1 MNIFYINEDP
11 KIASLE
17 HCDKHAVKMCVE
29 YAQLLSTAHRL
40 LDGKEFVGKS
50 KTGRNVKRW
59 KHPMDFMDK
68 NLMLACHT
76 KHPSAI
82 WCRQTRGN
90 YSWLLHLLK
99 HLLKEFTYRY
109 GKRHSVEDRIPY
121 LNMLPQNINMTP
133 EITEMPQCMPE
144 YCKIPNNPL
153 AAYKNYYIKEK
164 TRFAT
169 WKNREIP
176 KWFQKKDIGI

>member
-59 KHPMDFMDK
+59 KHPIDFMDK

-82 WCRQTRGN
+82 WCRETRGN

-109 GKRHSVEDRIPY
+109 GTRH
-121 LNMLPQNINMTP
+121 
-133 EITEMPQCMPE
+133 
-144 YCKIPNNPL
+144 
-153 AAYKNYYIKEK
+153 
-164 TRFAT
+164 
-169 WKNREIP
+169 
-176 KWFQKKDIGI
+176 

>member
-11 KIASLE
+11 KIASIE
-17 HCDKHAVKMCVE
+17 HCDKHSVKMCVE

-82 WCRQTRGN
+82 WCRHC
-90 YSWLLHLLK
+90 LLY
-99 HLLKEFTYRY
+99 TSPSPR
-109 GKRHSVEDRIPY
+109 D
-121 LNMLPQNINMTP
+121 
-133 EITEMPQCMPE
+133 
-144 YCKIPNNPL
+144 
-153 AAYKNYYIKEK
+153 
-164 TRFAT
+164 
-169 WKNREIP
+169 
-176 KWFQKKDIGI
+176 

>member
-17 HCDKHAVKMCVE
+17 HCDKHSVKMCVE

-40 LDGKEFVGKS
+40 LDGKEYTGKS

-59 KHPMDFMDK
+59 KHPIDFMEK

-82 WCRQTRGN
+82 WCRETKGN

-133 EITEMPQCMPE
+133 EVTQMPQCMPE

-153 AAYKNYYIKEK
+153 AAYKKYYIEEK

-176 KWFQKKDIGI
+176 KWFQEKDIGI

>member
-59 KHPMDFMDK
+59 DFTVIW
-68 NLMLACHT
+68 HT
-76 KHPSAI
+76 LRHLGESGI
-82 WCRQTRGN
+82 W
-90 YSWLLHLLK
+90 
-99 HLLKEFTYRY
+99 
-109 GKRHSVEDRIPY
+109 I
-121 LNMLPQNINMTP
+121 NIVWNH
-133 EITEMPQCMPE
+133 I
-144 YCKIPNNPL
+144 
-153 AAYKNYYIKEK
+153 
-164 TRFAT
+164 
-169 WKNREIP
+169 
-176 KWFQKKDIGI
+176 

>member
-59 KHPMDFMDK
+59 KHPVDFMDK
-68 NLMLACHT
+68 NLQQKARKVLKQKM
-76 KHPSAI
+76 SF
-82 WCRQTRGN
+82 
-90 YSWLLHLLK
+90 LLK
-99 HLLKEFTYRY
+99 KL
-109 GKRHSVEDRIPY
+109 SSQVDI
-121 LNMLPQNINMTP
+121 Q
-133 EITEMPQCMPE
+133 
-144 YCKIPNNPL
+144 KI
-153 AAYKNYYIKEK
+153 
-164 TRFAT
+164 
-169 WKNREIP
+169 
-176 KWFQKKDIGI
+176 